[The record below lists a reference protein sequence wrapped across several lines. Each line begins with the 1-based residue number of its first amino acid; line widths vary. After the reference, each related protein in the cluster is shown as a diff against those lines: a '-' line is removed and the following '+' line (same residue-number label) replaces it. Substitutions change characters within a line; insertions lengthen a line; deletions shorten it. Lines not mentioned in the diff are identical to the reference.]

1 MYFKTTGR
9 NCRFCLVTICVL
21 VRNGTDVNEQE
32 RRDYPILHLDTN
44 KSKRTAYF
52 FIAVLHF
59 TDIPELLTKSW

>member
-21 VRNGTDVNEQE
+21 VGNGTDVNEHE

-44 KSKRTAYF
+44 KSKRTAY
-52 FIAVLHF
+52 AGGMF
-59 TDIPELLTKSW
+59 TMGKLK